1 MDEILRILPPHI
13 EDEIRKIPDT
23 DLIQLQEIRY
33 RINRPLE
40 LIFDHKYECLT
51 HVIPT
56 AQDGQ
61 FLLNKLGDHSIYRLE
76 DELREGYITIAG
88 GHRVGLSGKVNTDQG
103 TVKAIRHISSYNIR
117 IAKEKIGVATSLV
130 EQLYQNDDYQNTLI
144 IGPPQTGKTTLLR
157 DMARIMS
164 QGDQNHPSKKVAII
178 DERSEIA
185 GCIKGV
191 PQHQVG
197 MRTDVMDACPKAEG
211 MMMMIR
217 SMSPEI
223 LIVDEIGSEADVK
236 AIMEAVYA
244 GVTIISTVHGDRYEA
259 IKQRPSLA
267 KLFHQKVFKRLV
279 VLERTSTPGA
289 VQSLLDGDGQIL
301 QSKKRCVTYEVDRSS
316 SPTLRYNVGRI

>member
-1 MDEILRILPPHI
+1 MDEILRILPNHI
-13 EDEIRKIPDT
+13 QDELRKVPDA
-23 DLIQLQEIRY
+23 DLVQLQEIRF

-40 LIFDHKYECLT
+40 LIFDHKYDCL
-51 HVIPT
+51 PT
-56 AQDGQ
+56 VRPTEQDGQ
-61 FLLNKLGDHSIYRLE
+61 FLLNKLGDYSIYRLE

-88 GHRVGLSGKVNTDQG
+88 GHRVGLSGKVNTEQG
-103 TVKAIRHISSYNIR
+103 AVKAIRHISSFNIR
-117 IAKEKIGVATSLV
+117 IAKEKIGAASELV
-130 EQLYQNDDYQNTLI
+130 NQLYQNETYQNTLI

-164 QGDQNHPSKKVAII
+164 QGDQQHPSKKVAII

-197 MRTDVMDACPKAEG
+197 HRTDVMDACPKAEG

-244 GVTIISTVHGDRYEA
+244 GVTIISTVHGDSFQA

-267 KLFHQKVFKRLV
+267 DLFHQKVFKRLV

-289 VQSLLDGDGQIL
+289 VHSLLDENGEIL
-301 QSKKRCVTYEVDRSS
+301 QTKKRCLTHEVDRSTP
-316 SPTLRYNVGRI
+316 PTLRYNVGRI

>member
-13 EDEIRKIPDT
+13 QEVIQEIPDS
-23 DLIQLQEIRY
+23 DLIQLQEIRF

-51 HVIPT
+51 HAIPN

-61 FLLNKLGDHSIYRLE
+61 FLLNQLGDHSIYRLE

-88 GHRVGLSGKVNTDQG
+88 GHRVGLSGKVNTEKG
-103 TVKAIRHISSYNIR
+103 AVKAIRHISSFNIR
-117 IAKEKIGVATSLV
+117 IAKEKVGAATELV
-130 EQLYQNDDYQNTLI
+130 EKLYQGEGYQNTLI

-164 QGDQNHPSKKVAII
+164 QGNSNRPSKKVAII

-185 GCIKGV
+185 GCLKGV

-197 MRTDVMDACPKAEG
+197 HRTDVMDACPKAEG

-223 LIVDEIGSEADVK
+223 LIVDEIGSEADVN

-244 GVTIISTVHGDRYEA
+244 GVTIVSTVHGDNNEA
-259 IKQRPSLA
+259 IMQRPSLA
-267 KLFHQKVFKRLV
+267 KLFRQKVFKRLV
-279 VLERTSTPGA
+279 VLERTSKPGA
-289 VQSLLDGDGQIL
+289 IKSLLDENGDTL
-301 QSKKRCVTYEVDRSS
+301 QKKKRCLPYEMDRSS
-316 SPTLRYNVGRI
+316 SPTLRYNVGRV